1 MISGISN
8 ILTLIVNSMF
18 DISDSMRSKHV
29 GDLNS
34 NVIELACACTDDLPT
49 ELTSEYCKSL
59 EVVYATLVRS
69 ILQSTIRN
77 RGNSSPKDLFKSI
90 PILTN
95 FDLVEHNEELNAI
108 GSAADSLFGGGKKYS
123 GGTAVNA
130 FLESVREEMSKQ
142 EISEYG
148 LEADVFLK
156 ETRGGVPTFIDV
168 TVTIT
173 VPGGKALEKTIP
185 IGISVRPKYVSP
197 QEMIG
202 FFIKQNNKLNE
213 MSNAAKIKAKRFSF
227 KSLFTKNRIVQNKIE
242 GGILDNSSKRVLAN
256 LLESTKRI
264 DKPFVCLL
272 LSSYTR
278 DLLTD
283 AGVDVSKPA
292 LLKNIY
298 NTLPVMS
305 VGIYDMS
312 LDMIYYSLSRGQT
325 TLIKATASS
334 FNTDISQLQ
343 KNLAEGLRVSKM
355 LG

>member
-8 ILTLIVNSMF
+8 IFTLIVNSMF
-18 DISDSMRSKHV
+18 DINDSMKSRNV
-29 GDLNS
+29 GDLNA
-34 NVIELACACTDDLPT
+34 NVIELACVCTDDLPT
-49 ELTSEYCKSL
+49 ELASEYCKSL

-77 RGNSSPKDLFKSI
+77 RGNSSPKDLFKSL

-108 GSAADSLFGGGKKYS
+108 SSVSNSLFHSGNTYS
-123 GGTAVNA
+123 GGSAVNA
-130 FLESVREEMSKQ
+130 FLESVNMLMSEQNVKDF
-142 EISEYG
+142 G

-173 VPGGKALEKTIP
+173 VPGGRALEKVIP
-185 IGISVRPKYVSP
+185 IGISVRPKFVQP

-202 FFIKQNNKLNE
+202 FFIKQNNKLTE
-213 MSNAAKIKAKRFSF
+213 MNNASKVKAKKFTF
-227 KSLFTKNRIVQNKIE
+227 KSLFTKNRIVQNKID
-242 GGILDNSSKRVLAN
+242 GGIIDNNSKRVLSS

-272 LSSYTR
+272 MSSYTR
-278 DLLTD
+278 DLLND
-283 AGVDVSKPA
+283 AMVDVSKPA

-305 VGIYDMS
+305 ISIYDMS
-312 LDMIYYSLSRGQT
+312 LDMIYYSLNRGQT
-325 TLIKATASS
+325 TLVKATASS

-343 KNLAEGLRVSKM
+343 KTLAEGLRVSKM
-355 LG
+355 LS